1 MYKNLKILALITARG
16 GSKGI
21 PKKNIRLFLG
31 KPLIYW
37 TIKEAL
43 KSGYED
49 KVVVDTDSAEIAKI
63 ARRYGAEVPFLRPK
77 KLATDKAN
85 SIDVLFNSVK
95 WFRGRGQ
102 VFGII
107 VLLQP
112 TSPLRQRGDI
122 DGTIKL
128 LAKNGARAV
137 VSVTDAFCSPLLMNV
152 LPKNYSMKNFLSKR
166 VINSRRQKL
175 PKYFQLNGA
184 VFTGYTDYIKKNNGF
199 FGNKTF
205 AYMMPRER
213 SVDIDDIYDFKF
225 AESLHDKTLKG

>member
-43 KSGYED
+43 KSGYAD